1 MENSMKKIPYQNK
14 EQSGSNRRSGSMSSG
29 CMKRILLGALCMA
42 VLLCSCS
49 ASRFGRNHEFDPDHI
64 VFRAGA
70 LSDIHQNLNN
80 ADNNSLKMVFAL
92 KQLEKISGGKLDAVL
107 AAGDLTDAGTK
118 DEVGQYKN
126 NYLRCFRPDE
136 VPMIYCMGN
145 HDAKNSTYETLKT
158 YPEWFGPDFFLTD
171 QEDSVINEGNRHCI
185 VNGIHIIAIMPENY
199 AVYGEVVTGEKTL
212 SWLDGVLAKI
222 TAEEPGKPVFVLTH
236 AMPYD
241 TCYGSD
247 LKLGDSKNKLGW
259 YSKDLLD
266 VLSKYNQVIT
276 LSGHLHFPLND
287 ERSIMQTD
295 FTALGCG
302 SVRFMAIEN
311 GNYEDMRSATVMKDC
326 ASYSQ
331 GLYIEVD
338 IYGNTRIARMDFY
351 NEGTI
356 KEDWIVPAPKADGSH
371 LKVYGKDRAENPA
384 PVFGK
389 GGSVRKNADGT
400 LVLAFAAAS
409 DDDLIHDY
417 SVFICDKE
425 GNELRRFNILADFY
439 KYTDPAQM
447 KDSYSI
453 NIGAFDPA
461 AVSIKVVARDSWGN
475 ECEEYINP

>member
-1 MENSMKKIPYQNK
+1 MKKTKCVKVIIVLVFCV
-14 EQSGSNRRSGSMSSG
+14 SALVCG
-29 CMKRILLGALCMA
+29 CSTTK
-42 VLLCSCS
+42 
-49 ASRFGRNHEFDPDHI
+49 FGKNHEFDPAHI

-80 ADNNSLKMVFAL
+80 ADNNSFKMVYAL
-92 KQLEKISGGKLDAVL
+92 MYLEKLSGGELDAVL
-107 AAGDLTDAGTK
+107 VAGDLTDTATK
-118 DEVGQYKN
+118 DQVGQFKN
-126 NYLRCFRPDE
+126 NYLRCFQPED
-136 VPMIYCMGN
+136 VPLIYSMGN
-145 HDAKNSTYETLKT
+145 HDAKNETYETLKT
-158 YPEWFGPDFFLTD
+158 YPEWFGPRFFQTD
-171 QEDSVINEGNRHCI
+171 QEDSRIEEGNRHCV
-185 VNGIHIIAIMPENY
+185 VNGIHILTIMPENY

-212 SWLDGVLAKI
+212 SWLDATLAKI

-247 LKLGDSKNKLGW
+247 LKLGDTKGKLGW
-259 YSKDLLD
+259 YSKDLVD

-311 GNYEDMRSATVMKDC
+311 GNFEDMKSATVMNDC
-326 ASYSQ
+326 AAYSQ

-338 IYGNTRIARMDFY
+338 IYGNTRIVRMDFY
-351 NEGTI
+351 NDGPI
-356 KEDWIVPAPKADGSH
+356 KEDWIIPAPKADGSH

-384 PVFGK
+384 PVFDRA
-389 GGSVRKNADGT
+389 GSASVNTDGT
-400 LVLAFAAAS
+400 ITVGFAAAA

-417 SVFICDKE
+417 SVFIYDKD

-439 KYTDPAQM
+439 KYTDPAKM

-453 NIGAFDPA
+453 NIGTFDPA
-461 AVSIKVVARDSWGN
+461 AISIKVVARDSWGN
-475 ECEEYINP
+475 ECEQMISFRDRI